1 MCYLSPMT
9 TKKSRQSLNEFA
21 SVRSGLV
28 LSRKKS
34 KGGEGELYALLTLR
48 SVKEEGVLDMS
59 AVDMYVSTSV
69 LPSVYQTA
77 VGDVIVRLTWPY
89 SAVLIDEQSS
99 GMLVSSHFVIIRPD
113 REKLNP
119 GYLHWVLNRQS
130 TRRLIYENTSANML
144 NAVRP
149 QFFSELKI
157 SLPPMVEQKK
167 IAELQ
172 LLTRRERILQEM
184 LMQERSNL
192 AKVLTE
198 KIYNKTV

>member
-1 MCYLSPMT
+1 MT

-77 VGDVIVRLTWPY
+77 VGDVVVRLTWPY

-113 REKLNP
+113 REKLHP

>member
-1 MCYLSPMT
+1 MT
-9 TKKSRQSLNEFA
+9 TKKSRQGLNRFA

-77 VGDVIVRLTWPY
+77 VGDVVVRLTWPY

-157 SLPPMVEQKK
+157 SLPPMVEQRK

-172 LLTRRERILQEM
+172 LLTRRERILREM

>member
-1 MCYLSPMT
+1 MT
-9 TKKSRQSLNEFA
+9 TKKSRQGLKGFA

-77 VGDVIVRLTWPY
+77 VGDVVVRLTWPY

>member
-1 MCYLSPMT
+1 MCYFSLMT

-77 VGDVIVRLTWPY
+77 VGDVVVRLTWPY

>member
-1 MCYLSPMT
+1 MT
-9 TKKSRQSLNEFA
+9 TKKSRQGLNGFA

-77 VGDVIVRLTWPY
+77 VGDVVVRLTWPY

-157 SLPPMVEQKK
+157 LLPPMVEQRK

-198 KIYNKTV
+198 KIYNKIV

>member
-1 MCYLSPMT
+1 MT
-9 TKKSRQSLNEFA
+9 TKKSRQGLNGFA

-77 VGDVIVRLTWPY
+77 VGDVVVRLTWPY

-157 SLPPMVEQKK
+157 SLPPMVEQRK

-184 LMQERSNL
+184 LMRERSNL

>member
-1 MCYLSPMT
+1 MT
-9 TKKSRQSLNEFA
+9 TKKSRQGLNGFA

-77 VGDVIVRLTWPY
+77 VGDVVVRLTWPY
-89 SAVLIDEQSS
+89 SAVLIDDQSS

>member
-1 MCYLSPMT
+1 MT
-9 TKKSRQSLNEFA
+9 TKKSRQSLNQFA

-77 VGDVIVRLTWPY
+77 VGDVVVRLTWPY

>member
-1 MCYLSPMT
+1 MT
-9 TKKSRQSLNEFA
+9 TKKSRQGLNGFA

-59 AVDMYVSTSV
+59 AVDMYVSTCV

-77 VGDVIVRLTWPY
+77 VGDVVVRLTWPY

-157 SLPPMVEQKK
+157 SLPPMVEQRK

>member
-1 MCYLSPMT
+1 MT

-77 VGDVIVRLTWPY
+77 VGDVVVRLTWPY
-89 SAVLIDEQSS
+89 AAVLIDEQSS

>member
-1 MCYLSPMT
+1 MT
-9 TKKSRQSLNEFA
+9 IKKSRQGLNRFA

-77 VGDVIVRLTWPY
+77 VGDVVVRLTWPY

-157 SLPPMVEQKK
+157 SLPPMVEQRK

-198 KIYNKTV
+198 KIYNRTV

>member
-1 MCYLSPMT
+1 MT
-9 TKKSRQSLNEFA
+9 TRKSKQSLNELA

-48 SVKEEGVLDMS
+48 SVKEEGELDMS
-59 AVDMYVSTSV
+59 AVDMYVSASV
-69 LPSVYQTA
+69 LPGVYQTS
-77 VGDVIVRLTWPY
+77 VGDVVVRLTWPY

-113 REKLNP
+113 REKLDS

-130 TRRLIYENTSANML
+130 TRRRIYENTSANML

-149 QFFSELKI
+149 QFFSELQI
-157 SLPPMVEQKK
+157 SLLPMAEQKK

>member
-1 MCYLSPMT
+1 MT
-9 TKKSRQSLNEFA
+9 TKKSRQGLNGFA

-77 VGDVIVRLTWPY
+77 VGDVVVRLTWPY

-157 SLPPMVEQKK
+157 SLPPMVEQRK

>member
-1 MCYLSPMT
+1 MT

-77 VGDVIVRLTWPY
+77 VGDVVVRLTWPY

-99 GMLVSSHFVIIRPD
+99 GILVSSHFVIIRPD

-130 TRRLIYENTSANML
+130 TRRRIYENTSANML

-149 QFFSELKI
+149 QFFSELQI
-157 SLPPMVEQKK
+157 SLLPMAEQRK

-172 LLTRRERILQEM
+172 LLSRREQALLRM
-184 LMQERSNL
+184 LMDERSNL
-192 AKVLTE
+192 TQALTE
-198 KIYNKTV
+198 NIYNKTV

>member
-1 MCYLSPMT
+1 M
-9 TKKSRQSLNEFA
+9 
-21 SVRSGLV
+21 V
-28 LSRKKS
+28 
-34 KGGEGELYALLTLR
+34 
-48 SVKEEGVLDMS
+48 
-59 AVDMYVSTSV
+59 
-69 LPSVYQTA
+69 
-77 VGDVIVRLTWPY
+77 
-89 SAVLIDEQSS
+89 
-99 GMLVSSHFVIIRPD
+99 
-113 REKLNP
+113 
-119 GYLHWVLNRQS
+119 
-130 TRRLIYENTSANML
+130 IYENTSANML

-157 SLPPMVEQKK
+157 SLPPMVEQRK

>member
-1 MCYLSPMT
+1 MT
-9 TKKSRQSLNEFA
+9 TKKSRQNLNEFA

-28 LSRKKS
+28 LSRKRS

-77 VGDVIVRLTWPY
+77 VGDVVVRLTWPY

>member
-1 MCYLSPMT
+1 MT
-9 TKKSRQSLNEFA
+9 AKKSRQSLNEFA

-77 VGDVIVRLTWPY
+77 VGDVVVRLTWPY

>member
-1 MCYLSPMT
+1 MKEL
-9 TKKSRQSLNEFA
+9 A
-21 SVRSGLV
+21 IVRSGLV

-34 KGGEGELYALLTLR
+34 QGGEGELYALVTLR

-77 VGDVIVRLTWPY
+77 VGDVVVRLTWPY

-157 SLPPMVEQKK
+157 SLPSMVEQKK

>member
-1 MCYLSPMT
+1 MT

-48 SVKEEGVLDMS
+48 SVKEEGVLDMT

-77 VGDVIVRLTWPY
+77 VGDVVVRLTWPY

-157 SLPPMVEQKK
+157 SLPPMVEQRK

>member
-1 MCYLSPMT
+1 MCYFSCMT
-9 TKKSRQSLNEFA
+9 TKKAKQSLNELA

-48 SVKEEGVLDMS
+48 SVKEEGELDMS
-59 AVDMYVSTSV
+59 AVDMYVSAGV
-69 LPSVYQTA
+69 LPGVYQTS
-77 VGDVIVRLTWPY
+77 VGDVVVRLTWPY

-113 REKLNP
+113 REKLDS

-130 TRRLIYENTSANML
+130 TRRRIYENTSANML

-149 QFFSELKI
+149 QFFSELQI
-157 SLPPMVEQKK
+157 SLLPMAEQRK

-172 LLTRRERILQEM
+172 LLSRREQALLRM
-184 LMQERSNL
+184 LMDERSNL
-192 AKVLTE
+192 TQALTE
-198 KIYNKTV
+198 NIYNKTV

>member
-1 MCYLSPMT
+1 MT

-77 VGDVIVRLTWPY
+77 VGDVVVRLAWPY

>member
-1 MCYLSPMT
+1 MT
-9 TKKSRQSLNEFA
+9 TKKSRQGLNGFA

-77 VGDVIVRLTWPY
+77 VGDVVVRLTWPY

-184 LMQERSNL
+184 LMQERSKL

>member
-1 MCYLSPMT
+1 MT
-9 TKKSRQSLNEFA
+9 TKKSRQNLNEFA

-77 VGDVIVRLTWPY
+77 VGDVVVRLTWPY

>member
-1 MCYLSPMT
+1 MT
-9 TKKSRQSLNEFA
+9 TKNSRQGLNGFA

-77 VGDVIVRLTWPY
+77 VGDVVVRLTWPY

-157 SLPPMVEQKK
+157 SLPPMIEQRK

>member
-1 MCYLSPMT
+1 MT
-9 TKKSRQSLNEFA
+9 TKKRGQSLNEFA

-59 AVDMYVSTSV
+59 AVDMYVSTSM

-77 VGDVIVRLTWPY
+77 VGDVVVRLTWPY

-157 SLPPMVEQKK
+157 SLLPMVEQKK

>member
-1 MCYLSPMT
+1 MT
-9 TKKSRQSLNEFA
+9 TKNSRQGLNGFA

-77 VGDVIVRLTWPY
+77 VGDVVVRLTWPY

-157 SLPPMVEQKK
+157 SLPPMVEQRK

-198 KIYNKTV
+198 KIYNRTV

>member
-1 MCYLSPMT
+1 M
-9 TKKSRQSLNEFA
+9 
-21 SVRSGLV
+21 RSGLV

-77 VGDVIVRLTWPY
+77 VGDVVVRLTWPY

>member
-1 MCYLSPMT
+1 MT
-9 TKKSRQSLNEFA
+9 TKKSRQGLNGFA

-77 VGDVIVRLTWPY
+77 VGDVVVRLTWPY

>member
-1 MCYLSPMT
+1 MT
-9 TKKSRQSLNEFA
+9 IKKSRQGLNRFA

-77 VGDVIVRLTWPY
+77 VGDVVVRLTWPY

-157 SLPPMVEQKK
+157 SLPPMVEQRK

-172 LLTRRERILQEM
+172 LLTRRERILREM

>member
-1 MCYLSPMT
+1 MT
-9 TKKSRQSLNEFA
+9 TKKSRQGLNGFA

-77 VGDVIVRLTWPY
+77 VGDVVVRLTWPY

-157 SLPPMVEQKK
+157 SIPPMVEQRK

-172 LLTRRERILQEM
+172 LLTRREKILQEM

>member
-1 MCYLSPMT
+1 MT
-9 TKKSRQSLNEFA
+9 TKKSRQGLNEFA

-77 VGDVIVRLTWPY
+77 VGDVVVRLTWPY

-157 SLPPMVEQKK
+157 SLPPMVEQRK

>member
-77 VGDVIVRLTWPY
+77 VGDVVVRLAWPY

>member
-1 MCYLSPMT
+1 MT

-77 VGDVIVRLTWPY
+77 VGDVVVRLTWPY

-184 LMQERSNL
+184 LMQERYNL

>member
-1 MCYLSPMT
+1 MT

-77 VGDVIVRLTWPY
+77 VGDVVVRLTWPY

>member
-1 MCYLSPMT
+1 MT
-9 TKKSRQSLNEFA
+9 TKKSRLSLNQFA

-77 VGDVIVRLTWPY
+77 VGDVVVRLTWPY

>member
-1 MCYLSPMT
+1 MT
-9 TKKSRQSLNEFA
+9 TKKSRPGLNGFA

-77 VGDVIVRLTWPY
+77 VGDVVVRLTWPY

-157 SLPPMVEQKK
+157 SLPPMVEQRK

>member
-1 MCYLSPMT
+1 MT
-9 TKKSRQSLNEFA
+9 TKKSRQGLNGFA

-28 LSRKKS
+28 LSCKKS

-59 AVDMYVSTSV
+59 AVDMYVSASV

-77 VGDVIVRLTWPY
+77 VGDVVVRLTWPY

>member
-1 MCYLSPMT
+1 MT
-9 TKKSRQSLNEFA
+9 TKKSRQGLNGFA

-77 VGDVIVRLTWPY
+77 VGDVVVRLTWPY

-99 GMLVSSHFVIIRPD
+99 GMLVSSHFVIIRTD

-157 SLPPMVEQKK
+157 SLPPMVEQRK

>member
-1 MCYLSPMT
+1 MT
-9 TKKSRQSLNEFA
+9 TKKRRQSLNEFA

-77 VGDVIVRLTWPY
+77 VGDVVVRLTWPY